1 MKIIVLVA
9 LCVLGVQSQEDIT
22 PFIINGQRA
31 PVAPYYAF
39 INYINA
45 ANLGFFGGGALISN
59 RHVVTA
65 ATNVQG

>member
-9 LCVLGVQSQEDIT
+9 LCVFGAQAQIEIT

-31 PVAPYYAF
+31 PVAPYYAY
-39 INYINA
+39 INYINQ

-59 RHVVTA
+59 RHVITA